1 MNTQR
6 LLHNKLPPIR
16 IKSFSGSGVDYTVD
30 RSERTCTCLQFAA
43 RGHCKHLDEVGVY
56 QPKQFTPRPHPTFSQ
71 ALSGLVK
78 SIRLRRV
85 EDAIYFLVYLD
96 QFPPNEKLSRK
107 AARFRVAR
115 RILIGAAEDGMSLSV
130 MEEVAAN
137 FKFLC
142 KLDTPLVYLA
152 AEIVRLTGIPNWW
165 DPSTGG
171 HDYILS
177 SLIGFRQQVLYRTVS
192 DPETAKGLLRRAV
205 VEKDRATAIGA
216 VCLLGAI
223 GIGSTRQA
231 EYLMTIAQEMNH
243 ETAIRLLSIHLGTRS
258 ALAGDN
264 NYLCLAVWWLAGGQ
278 CPVAD
283 QIEPVTAAEV
293 YELLDRTRAQW
304 EHPDPIPEWAVDG
317 VHCSG
322 RDRRYCGVLS
332 DMAAVC
338 AAYNKFGNINP
349 ENQWDQS
356 FFVLDG
362 LQYEFQGPEDEE
374 V

>member
-1 MNTQR
+1 M
-6 LLHNKLPPIR
+6 
-16 IKSFSGSGVDYTVD
+16 
-30 RSERTCTCLQFAA
+30 
-43 RGHCKHLDEVGVY
+43 
-56 QPKQFTPRPHPTFSQ
+56 
-71 ALSGLVK
+71 VK

-96 QFPPNEKLSRK
+96 QFPPNEKLSQK

-130 MEEVAAN
+130 MEAVAGK
-137 FKFLC
+137 FKLLC

-165 DPSTGG
+165 VPATSG
-171 HDYILS
+171 HDYILT
-177 SLIGFRQQVLYRTVS
+177 SLIGFRQNVLYRTVN

-231 EYLMTIAQEMNH
+231 EFLMSIAQEMNH
-243 ETAIRLLSIHLGTRS
+243 ETAIRLLRIHLGVRS

-264 NYLCLAVWWLAGGQ
+264 NYLCLAAWWLAGGES
-278 CPVAD
+278 PVAD

-293 YELLDRTRAQW
+293 NELLDRARARW
-304 EHPDPIPEWAVDG
+304 EHPEPIPEWAVDG

-338 AAYNKFGNINP
+338 AAYNKFGNISP
-349 ENQWDQS
+349 ENRWEPG

-362 LQYEFQGPEDEE
+362 LQYEVQGPEDEE
-374 V
+374 A